1 VTFAAD
7 IIDVLP
13 FLRTQAESLMIDECT
28 VTRPG
33 DPVTDPE
40 TGNVTPGS
48 TLVYTG
54 PCKVQQTISQASNPS
69 AGGHQ
74 FTVQDVRWDTPV
86 TAGPFLVDDVVTI
99 TASVMDPQLVG
110 REMRVVELFHKS
122 FATAQRTRV
131 EELIA

>member
-1 VTFAAD
+1 MLDA
-7 IIDVLP
+7 
-13 FLRTQAESLMIDECT
+13 CT
-28 VTRPG
+28 VSRPG
-33 DPVTDPE
+33 DPATDPE

-74 FTVQDVRWDTPV
+74 FTVQDSRIDFPV
-86 TAGPFLVDDVVTI
+86 DAGPLAVGDVVKI
-99 TASVMDPQLVG
+99 TASVLDPQLVG